1 MRNRWIL
8 IGYLSI
14 FFVVVGLYDTYKD
27 NELLVVL
34 AAATILITGLA
45 AWIWSIQPNKPDQEQ
60 DPAKE

>member
-14 FFVVVGLYDTYKD
+14 FFVVVSLYDTYKD

-34 AAATILITGLA
+34 AAATVLITGMA
-45 AWIWSIQPNKPDQEQ
+45 AWVWSIQPKKGDQE
-60 DPAKE
+60 

>member
-14 FFVVVGLYDTYKD
+14 FFVVVSLYDTYKD

-34 AAATILITGLA
+34 AAATVLITGMA
-45 AWIWSIQPNKPDQEQ
+45 AWVWSIQPKKDDQE
-60 DPAKE
+60 